1 MPADATAVIVNFN
14 SGDRLERLLDR
25 LQTQVRDLVV
35 VDNASDDGS
44 EVYAA
49 DREGV
54 TLILNADNVGFA
66 AAANAAAAN
75 ATGAWLLFANPDTL
89 PEGDAVHLLTADLPE
104 DVAVVSPAQLD
115 AEGRQRPETGGYDPS
130 LARFAAWAFL
140 PRRVRSGRGPW
151 LAPPFPAADLYPH
164 WVSGTFMAVRRST
177 FERVHGFD
185 ERFFMFQE
193 DADLCRRLRTAGF
206 RIMCRASVGVT
217 HELAQGQPARRSAE
231 AERYVASVSTL
242 FEGGRRKTL
251 GFLLACGFGFRTLL
265 GPDRSSSRRAF
276 AASVRLL
283 RSV

>member
-14 SGDRLERLLDR
+14 SGDRLERLLER
-25 LQTQVRDLVV
+25 LQSQVRDVVV

-44 EVYAA
+44 EVCAA

-75 ATGAWLLFANPDTL
+75 ATGEWLLFANPDTL
-89 PEGDAVHLLTADLPE
+89 PEEESVRLLTADLPE
-104 DVAVVSPAQLD
+104 DVAVVAPAQLD
-115 AEGRQRPETGGYDPS
+115 EEDRQRPETGGYDPS

-151 LAPPFPAADLYPH
+151 LAPPFPAADLYPD
-164 WVSGTFMAVRRST
+164 WVSGAFMAVRRSA

-185 ERFFMFQE
+185 ERFFLFQE

-206 RIMCRASVGVT
+206 RIVCRASVGVA
-217 HELAQGQPARRSAE
+217 HELAQGEPARRSAE

-242 FEGGRRKTL
+242 FEGGRKTIL
-251 GFLLACGFGFRTLL
+251 GLLLACGFGLRALL
-265 GPDRSSSRRAF
+265 GPGRRSSKRALT
-276 AASVRLL
+276 ASLRLL
-283 RSV
+283 RSD